1 MVVTE
6 LIEYSDDITKKLK
19 KEFNANISSF
29 DKPCIMLKVASWGES
44 YYIDLNEYYELSNGH
59 LLEEGT
65 AVEVGMNIIS
75 NNFQSNI
82 LYINNPLDIILSYY
96 PNS

>member
-6 LIEYSDDITKKLK
+6 LIEYSSDATKKLIK
-19 KEFNANISSF
+19 QNYESINSF

-65 AVEVGMNIIS
+65 AVEVGMNFIS

-96 PNS
+96 PNL